1 MLVGAHL
8 NAGLLGIVG
17 LRCELSRWILYRRM
31 NRCGVGPNLLPS
43 VP

>member
-17 LRCELSRWILYRRM
+17 LRCNSADGFFI
-31 NRCGVGPNLLPS
+31 GV
-43 VP
+43 